1 MSQLIPPS
9 IAVRKKRTHLLLFL
23 LAGYCANP
31 LFAQVKDS
39 IHIYRDEARRCIYRN
54 QWYEAPDLA
63 KLSQTRGYTR
73 AACLFR
79 RSTDRQ
85 RAGQALAVTAL
96 GTAVLGYMS
105 TWQEGVNA
113 VAGGF
118 LIAAGTSGIASAW
131 YSISAQRLTKR
142 GIRAFNRAADLEQ
155 GNRGSEA
162 NERMKNTSCERLPL
176 IANGTVSLVK
186 HRFNPNSL
194 SDMVAFDGQLMS
206 IEKAAVYADENHI
219 AGAGDLLRQLAALP
233 RPKENISIGP
243 VTLNNKEMRDYIMA
257 KNELVKQIMASV
269 RKHNRSV
276 RKQG

>member
-1 MSQLIPPS
+1 M
-9 IAVRKKRTHLLLFL
+9 LFL
-23 LAGYCANP
+23 LTGYFASP

-39 IHIYRDEARRCIYRN
+39 IHIYRDESRRCIYRN

-73 AACLFR
+73 ATCLFR
-79 RSTDRQ
+79 KSNDRQ
-85 RAGQALAVTAL
+85 RAGQVLAVTAL

-131 YSISAQRLTKR
+131 YSVSAHRLTNR
-142 GIRAFNRAADLEQ
+142 GIRAFNRAADAEK
-155 GNRGSEA
+155 GSTAGEA
-162 NERMKNTSCERLPL
+162 NERRKNTGCERLPL
-176 IANGTVSLVK
+176 LATGEVMPVK

-194 SDMVAFDGQLMS
+194 SDMVAFDDQLMS
-206 IEKAAVYADENHI
+206 FEKAAVYADENHI
-219 AGAGDLLRQLAALP
+219 AGAGELLRQLAALP
-233 RPKENISIGP
+233 RPKKHISISP
-243 VTLNNKEMRDYIMA
+243 VTLNNKEMREYVMA
-257 KNELVKQIMASV
+257 KNELVKQIMAAV
-269 RKHNRSV
+269 RQHNRRV